1 MRRLV
6 LLLSAVV
13 AVDTM
18 FYTALAPLLPHFT
31 ARYGLSKTG
40 AGALAAMYAVG
51 VLAASL
57 PGGLAASRFGARR
70 AALAGT
76 ALTAI
81 ASLGFGVAG
90 NAWALGAARLAQGIG
105 SAFSWAGALAWLVA
119 VAPAGRRGT
128 LIGTA
133 MGAAVFGALMGPA
146 LGAVA
151 TVTGVRATF
160 LGVGGL
166 GFLLCAWVTMI
177 PGEPAQPQRLA
188 ALRRLD
194 TPLVGALWLV
204 VLPALLFGV
213 LDVLVPLK
221 LHRHGWGG
229 AAIATL
235 FFATAAVEAVLNPL
249 LGRFTD
255 WRGRLLP
262 IRLALASSI
271 AVSVAL
277 AWTEAAGYLAA
288 LVLAAGIA
296 YGAFYTPGIAL
307 VSESAE
313 QRGIAQGLMFGVM
326 NGAWAA
332 GNAIG
337 PAVGGALGQAAG
349 DRLPYLILAGMCVA
363 TFAATRNYDQPRS
376 RPISS

>member
-1 MRRLV
+1 
-6 LLLSAVV
+6 
-13 AVDTM
+13 
-18 FYTALAPLLPHFT
+18 
-31 ARYGLSKTG
+31 
-40 AGALAAMYAVG
+40 
-51 VLAASL
+51 
-57 PGGLAASRFGARR
+57 
-70 AALAGT
+70 
-76 ALTAI
+76 
-81 ASLGFGVAG
+81 
-90 NAWALGAARLAQGIG
+90 
-105 SAFSWAGALAWLVA
+105 
-119 VAPAGRRGT
+119 
-128 LIGTA
+128 

-151 TVTGVRATF
+151 TVAGVRATF

-177 PGEPAQPQRLA
+177 PGEPAQPQRLS

-194 TPLVGALWLV
+194 APLVGALWLV

-229 AAIATL
+229 AAIAAL

-255 WRGRLLP
+255 WRGRILP
-262 IRLALASSI
+262 IRLALAGSI

-277 AWTEAAGYLAA
+277 AWTQASAYLAA
-288 LVLAAGIA
+288 LVFAAGIA

-313 QRGIAQGLMFGVM
+313 HRGIALGLMFGVM

-337 PAVGGALGQAAG
+337 PAAGGALGEAAG
-349 DRLPYLILAGMCVA
+349 DRLPYLILAGICVA
-363 TFAATRNYDQPRS
+363 TLGAARDYDQPRS
-376 RPISS
+376 RPMSA